1 MRNILSILP
10 EGVLIF
16 NRDCSKL
23 NFANKMSRAL
33 LFTNQRVGADVL
45 MKMQKHCID
54 SDLTELG
61 ILRSDLSTSLP
72 YLKIIE

>member
-1 MRNILSILP
+1 
-10 EGVLIF
+10 
-16 NRDCSKL
+16 
-23 NFANKMSRAL
+23 L